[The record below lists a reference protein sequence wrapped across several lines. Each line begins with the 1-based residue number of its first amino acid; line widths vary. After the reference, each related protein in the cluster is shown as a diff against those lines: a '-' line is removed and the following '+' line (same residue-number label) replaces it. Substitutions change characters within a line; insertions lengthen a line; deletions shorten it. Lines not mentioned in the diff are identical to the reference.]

1 MTIVYLKRN
10 ETFSASHR
18 LNSNKLSEEEN
29 KKIYSKCNNF
39 HGHGHNYEVTVTL
52 KGSVNETTG
61 MVYNLADLKNE
72 MKIVID
78 ILDHKN
84 IDKDI
89 DYFKDIVST
98 TENLT
103 IFFWNEMKKIMK
115 NGDLLYEIE
124 IKETNKNIFCYRGE

>member
-1 MTIVYLKRN
+1 MAIVYLKRS

-18 LNSNKLSEEEN
+18 LHSNKLSDEEN
-29 KKIYSKCNNF
+29 KEIYSKCNNF

-52 KGSVNETTG
+52 KGPLNETTG

-72 MKIVID
+72 MKIITD

-89 DYFKDIVST
+89 DYFKDVVST

-103 IFFWNEMKKIMK
+103 IFFWKEMKKIMK
-115 NGDLLYEIE
+115 NSDLLYEIE
-124 IKETNKNIFCYRGE
+124 IKETNKNVFCYRGN